1 MYERE
6 KAIHFVNKQKNE
18 ISENKKQSIK
28 KGSEDK
34 DKERNKQTDNR
45 QKQVTEMA
53 RERKIAKTQMK

>member
-18 ISENKKQSIK
+18 ISEKKQSIK
-28 KGSEDK
+28 KGSEEK